1 MTRAEFLQGLKT
13 ELEGR
18 VPYSVIQEN
27 IRYYDSYIS
36 DEVNKGEDEAEVIES
51 LGGPNIIARTIV
63 DAALNT
69 EDRPDGYET
78 YGSGKAQ
85 EEDPGRSGREYS
97 GPYGTVDREDSY
109 RDTYQ
114 RNVHYVDF
122 SKWYVRLSAGLIV
135 FFIIFLLMSLFFGII
150 GLAGWVLSY
159 IWPVLLIL
167 MIFWMFKG
175 PGR

>member
-1 MTRAEFLQGLKT
+1 MTRAEFLQGLRT

-36 DEVNKGEDEAEVIES
+36 DEISKGADEAEVIEN
-51 LGGPNIIARTIV
+51 LGGPRIIARTIV

-69 EDRPDGYET
+69 DDN
-78 YGSGKAQ
+78 SQ
-85 EEDPGRSGREYS
+85 SREYS
-97 GPYGTVDREDSY
+97 GPYGTVDREESY
-109 RDTYQ
+109 QDTYH

-122 SKWYVRLSAGLIV
+122 SKWYVRLAAGLIV